1 MWVKGHKCLPALAF
15 FLMILCFSMHEKSSS
30 AEATTVKWTE
40 NSNDPYKDMDAANA
54 PRSQKYWN
62 EHNIERPDYA
72 LTEEEYAEKYGT
84 KRSLTFVGNYWIS
97 VLKWVGLVGFCVLC
111 VIPWLRQ
118 QWYLVEGTVTSYG
131 ERLGDGGSKG
141 IFSVQTSRLSV
152 VDTRKARLARFEKDA
167 SDDKCD

>member
-1 MWVKGHKCLPALAF
+1 MGANGLTSLPVLAF
-15 FLMILCFSMHEKSSS
+15 RMILCFSMHETSSS
-30 AEATTVKWTE
+30 SSEATTVKWTG
-40 NSNDPYKDMDAANA
+40 NSNDPYKDTDAANA

-72 LTEEEYAEKYGT
+72 LTEEEYAEKYGY
-84 KRSLTFVGNYWIS
+84 KQLTTFLDNYWIS
-97 VLKWVGLVGFCVLC
+97 VLKWVVLIGVCVFC

-118 QWYLVEGTVTSYG
+118 QWYIVEGTVTSYG

-141 IFSVQTSRLSV
+141 IFSVQTSCSSV
-152 VDTRKARLARFEKDA
+152 ADTRKARLARFEKDA